1 MLNLKISWEGS
12 HISGKPLSLNL
23 YQSNALIF
31 SSREAMGKGEKYGH
45 WVLVENDAHEKSND

>member
-23 YQSNALIF
+23 YQSDVLTLFIERSN
-31 SSREAMGKGEKYGH
+31 GKGRKIWPLGPGG
-45 WVLVENDAHEKSND
+45 K